1 MNSSHSLSEP
11 LLRVQGLRK
20 LFGATVALDGVD
32 FSLAP
37 GEFLTLLGPSG
48 SGKTTTLMSIAGF
61 VAPSAGE
68 IFHKG
73 ESITRRPPEDRG
85 FGMVFQGY
93 ALFPHMTVEQNVRF
107 PLSIRGVSGAEAR
120 TRARAALEQVQL
132 GAYAGRYPRQLSGG
146 QQQRVALARALVYR
160 PDALLLDE
168 PLSALDKKLRAD
180 LQWELRKLNKE
191 SGASFLYVTHDQEEA
206 LSMSD
211 RIVIFNQGR
220 IAQIGTPSELYER
233 PANLFVAEFLG
244 RSNVLEGTVRSTG
257 QEGVAVDYEG
267 GTIQV
272 GGASR
277 AYAAG
282 ESVSLVVRP
291 HKLRLALAGDG
302 GLQARVEAVSYAGN
316 LLNYLLRTP
325 RGTPLYLELVA
336 GSHGAPDLRQGAEVG
351 VVLDA
356 AVVSVLD
363 AAGAA

>member
-1 MNSSHSLSEP
+1 MNSSHSPAEP

-20 LFGATVALDGVD
+20 LFGSTAALDGID

-68 IFHKG
+68 IFHRG
-73 ESITRRPPEDRG
+73 APITSRPPEDRG

-107 PLSIRGVSGAEAR
+107 PLSIRGVSGGEAR
-120 TRARAALEQVQL
+120 ARARAALEQVQL

-220 IAQIGTPSELYER
+220 IAQIGSPSELYER
-233 PANLFVAEFLG
+233 PASLFVAEFLG
-244 RSNVLEGTVRSTG
+244 RSNVLQGTVRSAG
-257 QEGVAVDYEG
+257 QDGLAVDYEG
-267 GTIQV
+267 GVIQV
-272 GGASR
+272 AGAPR
-277 AYAAG
+277 ACAAG
-282 ESVSLVVRP
+282 DSVSLVVRP
-291 HKLRLALAGDG
+291 HKLRLASAGQP
-302 GLQARVEAVSYAGN
+302 GLQARVEAVGYAGN

-325 RGTPLYLELVA
+325 RGTPLYLECVA
-336 GSHGAPDLRQGAEVG
+336 GAGQHPDLRQGADVR
-351 VVLDA
+351 V
-356 AVVSVLD
+356 AVDGEAVSVLE
-363 AAGAA
+363 AARP

>member
-1 MNSSHSLSEP
+1 MNSALSLAAP

-20 LFGATVALDGVD
+20 LFGSAAALDGID

-61 VAPSAGE
+61 VTPTAGE
-68 IFHKG
+68 IFHRG
-73 ESITRRPPEDRG
+73 EPITRRPPEDRG

-93 ALFPHMTVEQNVRF
+93 ALFPHMTVEQNVKF
-107 PLSIRGVSGAEAR
+107 PLSIRGVSGSEAR

-220 IAQIGTPSELYER
+220 IAQIGSPSELYER
-233 PANLFVAEFLG
+233 PASLFVAEFLG
-244 RSNVLEGTVRSTG
+244 RSNVLQGTVRAAGSD
-257 QEGVAVDYEG
+257 EVAVDYEG
-267 GTIQV
+267 GVIRIPKP
-272 GGASR
+272 AR
-277 AYAAG
+277 ACAAG
-282 ESVSLVVRP
+282 DTVSLVVRP
-291 HKLRLALAGDG
+291 HKIRLAPAGQE
-302 GLQARVEAVSYAGN
+302 GLLARVEAVGYGGN

-325 RGTPLYLELVA
+325 RGTPLYLECVA
-336 GSHGAPDLRQGAEVG
+336 GAGHEANLRQGAEVS
-351 VVLDA
+351 VALDGDA
-356 AVVSVLD
+356 VSVLE
-363 AAGAA
+363 AAGG

>member
-1 MNSSHSLSEP
+1 MNPSLASSEP

-61 VAPSAGE
+61 VAPTAGE
-68 IFHKG
+68 IFHRG
-73 ESITRRPPEDRG
+73 EPITRRQPEERG

-93 ALFPHMTVEQNVRF
+93 ALFPHMTVEQNVKF
-107 PLSIRGVSGAEAR
+107 PLSIRGVPAAEAR
-120 TRARAALEQVQL
+120 SRARAALEQVQL
-132 GAYAGRYPRQLSGG
+132 GAYTARYPRQLSGG

-220 IAQIGTPSELYER
+220 IAQIGSPAELYER

-244 RSNVLEGTVRSTG
+244 RSNVLEGTVRSVG
-257 QEGVAVDYEG
+257 QDGVAVDYEG
-267 GTIQV
+267 GTIQAGV
-272 GGASR
+272 VSR
-277 AYAAG
+277 THAAG
-282 ESVSLVVRP
+282 DSVRLVVRP
-291 HKLRLALAGDG
+291 HQLRLAPAGRP
-302 GLQARVEAVSYAGN
+302 GLQARVEALSYAGN

-336 GSHGAPDLRQGAEVG
+336 GAPGLPDLHPGADVS
-351 VVLDA
+351 VALDAAAVTVLDA
-356 AVVSVLD
+356 VEPA
-363 AAGAA
+363 